1 MKAYITW
8 GVGYGPKILAQKN
21 AQSDA
26 HTEKIKFR
34 RLESFEI
41 PKCEFIES
49 KKELYQLNGE
59 FEGLVLNNC
68 SKAEVAVAIG
78 FGFIGDKM
86 LIGKGKGGTISGA
99 EKRALAEIN
108 YMAKERNAELGGI
121 KFLAAAAPKIK
132 DKFGC
137 AVVALVLKD

>member
-1 MKAYITW
+1 MIAYLTW

-49 KKELYQLNGE
+49 KKEVSNLNGE

-86 LIGKGKGGTISGA
+86 LIGKG
-99 EKRALAEIN
+99 
-108 YMAKERNAELGGI
+108 RNAELEGI
-121 KFLAAAAPKIK
+121 KFLAATAPKIK
-132 DKFGC
+132 DKFG
-137 AVVALVLKD
+137 

>member
-1 MKAYITW
+1 MIAYLTW

-49 KKELYQLNGE
+49 KKELSNLKGE

-68 SKAEVAVAIG
+68 SKADVAVAIC
-78 FGFIGDKM
+78 FGFFGDKM

-99 EKRALAEIN
+99 EKRALGEIN
-108 YMAKERNAELGGI
+108 YMARERKIELDGV

>member
-49 KKELYQLNGE
+49 KKELYQLKGE

-78 FGFIGDKM
+78 FGFVGDKI

-108 YMAKERNAELGGI
+108 YMAKERNVELEGI
-121 KFLAAAAPKIK
+121 KFLATAAPKIK

-137 AVVALVLKD
+137 AVVALVLKE